1 VQGREG
7 VRQVS
12 AVVALDIGGTHVT
25 AARVEPD
32 SASAEPLVRVDY
44 APHADRTVL
53 LGGIVGAAASV
64 AGPAADAVGVAA
76 PGPFDYEHGICTIR
90 GLGKLEALYGVDL
103 RRELARALR
112 VRPEAVVF
120 LNDAE
125 AFLLGE
131 SAHGAARGQARAI
144 GLTLGTGLGSAFL
157 VDGAIV
163 RAGPGV
169 PPDGSLHLLP
179 FRDEPVEERISARGL
194 RARMDRGRLDVR
206 ELAQGA
212 RAGRAGARQAFAA
225 FAADLAEFLQP
236 TVHDF
241 EPTCLVVGGAIA
253 RAWDLIGDEVTAAFP
268 SVDVARAVRI
278 DEAAL
283 LGAALHALSTS
294 ARP

>member
-25 AARVEPD
+25 AARVDPG

-44 APHADRTVL
+44 EPHADREVL

-64 AGPAADAVGVAA
+64 TQPSVDAVGVAA
-76 PGPFDYEHGICTIR
+76 PGPFDYEHGICRVR

-103 RRELARALR
+103 RRELARGLS

-131 SAHGAARGQARAI
+131 WAHGAAHGHARAI

-163 RAGPGV
+163 REGPGV
-169 PPDGSLHLLP
+169 PPDGSVHLLP
-179 FRDEPVEERISARGL
+179 FRGEPVEERISARGL
-194 RARMDRGRLDVR
+194 RARVDGGLDVR
-206 ELAQGA
+206 ELAEAA
-212 RAGRAGARQAFAA
+212 RAGAADARDAFAA
-225 FAADLAEFLQP
+225 FGADLAEFLGP
-236 TVHDF
+236 CVRGF
-241 EPTCLVVGGAIA
+241 EPTCIVVGGAIS
-253 RAWDLIGDEVTAAFP
+253 RAWDLIGDELTAGFP
-268 SVDVARAVRI
+268 SIVVARAVRI

-294 ARP
+294 APP